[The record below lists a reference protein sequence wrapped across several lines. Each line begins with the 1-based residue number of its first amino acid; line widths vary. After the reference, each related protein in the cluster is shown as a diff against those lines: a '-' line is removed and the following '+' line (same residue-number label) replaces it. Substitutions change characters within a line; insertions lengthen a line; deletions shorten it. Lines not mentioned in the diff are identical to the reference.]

1 VTKDNLA
8 IFVLLVAWMAVLA
21 FAIWA
26 KTKEPFERCLRD
38 WPLAECQAR
47 KDAGALE

>member
-1 VTKDNLA
+1 MIWNAAFIGL
-8 IFVLLVAWMAVLA
+8 VLLLFIGLIRQETTPA
-21 FAIWA
+21 
-26 KTKEPFERCLRD
+26 FERCLRD

>member
-1 VTKDNLA
+1 MIFNVSFVALVILLILGA
-8 IFVLLVAWMAVLA
+8 IRHEA
-21 FAIWA
+21 
-26 KTKEPFERCLRD
+26 TPSFERCLRD